1 MISKG
6 LLIACAA
13 VAGLAACGG
22 GRSADV
28 TVSTIS
34 NLYSTGPIQ
43 RACMRADR
51 RAANRALCGCVQ
63 SAANSVLSNKEQSR
77 AAKFFKD
84 PHHAQEVRQSD
95 RTRDE
100 AFWQRYKQFV
110 SVAERSC
117 R

>member
-1 MISKG
+1 MISKSV
-6 LLIACAA
+6 LLACG
-13 VAGLAACGG
+13 VLLSLAACSG

-28 TVSTIS
+28 TVSSIS

-63 SAANSVLSNKEQSR
+63 AAANSVLSSGEQSR
-77 AAKFFKD
+77 AVKFFKD
-84 PHHAQEVRQSD
+84 PHHAQEIRQSD
-95 RTRDE
+95 RSRDE
-100 AFWQRYKQFV
+100 AYWQRYKRFV
-110 SVAERSC
+110 AVAERSC